1 MWWCL
6 LLVQHLCMELI
17 PYYRYLISTLD
28 TYCWLRTRAFPGV
41 SGLKWRQSQTG
52 CNSIVMINITIIDGF
67 WYICVKRTWVSVD
80 INKQRNVLL
89 MKAFVF
95 NKINLVLLERT
106 QVTVGPESFTYT
118 ANVTM
123 MTMDCASETD
133 DSTPLT
139 VEWRH
144 RGVTLRSGYDPRLNI
159 TEDHTII
166 IDVEGMELQEISN
179 RFSGEYT
186 CVAYNGYT
194 SGTGV
199 SLIIV
204 PGALP
209 TGKLKKG
216 DKLCSSGVESV
227 WLRTKKVSLEP
238 NLQQTECPLTNRQLS
253 RIKRCSEK

>member
-1 MWWCL
+1 M
-6 LLVQHLCMELI
+6 
-17 PYYRYLISTLD
+17 
-28 TYCWLRTRAFPGV
+28 
-41 SGLKWRQSQTG
+41 
-52 CNSIVMINITIIDGF
+52 
-67 WYICVKRTWVSVD
+67 D
-80 INKQRNVLL
+80 INGYLQ
-89 MKAFVF
+89 A
-95 NKINLVLLERT
+95 NLLLERT

-123 MTMDCASETD
+123 MTVDCASETD

-186 CVAYNGYT
+186 CLAYNEYT

-199 SLIIV
+199 SQIIV

-209 TGKLKKG
+209 TGKLKPG
-216 DKLCSSGVESV
+216 DKFCPSGITNLR
-227 WLRTKKVSLEP
+227 LRTQAGVIGTQSP
-238 NLQQTECPLTNRQLS
+238 AECMPTHKQAVIAG
-253 RIKRCSEK
+253 IKLNFAQ